1 MPRGSRS
8 TRALGDFKRRW
19 RVLRSFVDTLPAE
32 ALTKDAL
39 AAEAKASAALLAG
52 SRIEVEL

>member
-1 MPRGSRS
+1 
-8 TRALGDFKRRW
+8 LGDFKRRW